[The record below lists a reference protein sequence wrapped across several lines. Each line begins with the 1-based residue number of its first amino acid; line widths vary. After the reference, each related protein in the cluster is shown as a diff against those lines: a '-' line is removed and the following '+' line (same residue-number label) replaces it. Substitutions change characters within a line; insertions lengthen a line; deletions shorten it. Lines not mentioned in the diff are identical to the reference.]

1 MAAKVLDGPI
11 SLLSRP
17 NIKSL
22 QFAPARFCLRPQQ
35 TERHRTFMLCIR
47 RCLGAIP
54 GLLLQSQRMAG
65 LIGARRLQLVII
77 PRVWGCSIPPSM
89 FHQMLG
95 LLRLHF
101 MTIEIIPALM
111 CWLIFTWHNLSMVAL
126 TGSPISGLLLYQP
139 MLRSLHSLSKVTC

>member
-35 TERHRTFMLCIR
+35 TERHRTFMLCIK

-77 PRVWGCSIPPSM
+77 LRAWGCSIRPSM
-89 FHQMLG
+89 FHQMVRRS
-95 LLRLHF
+95 RLPF
-101 MTIEIIPALM
+101 MTIEITPAPT
-111 CWLIFTWHNLSMVAL
+111 CWLIFTWHNLLMVVL
-126 TGSPISGLLLYQP
+126 TGNPTSGLLPYQQ
-139 MLRSLHSLSKVTC
+139 MLHYP

>member
-1 MAAKVLDGPI
+1 MAAKVLDRPI
-11 SLLSRP
+11 SLPRRG
-17 NIKSL
+17 NTMSL
-22 QFAPARFCLRPQQ
+22 RFEPARFYLRPQQ

-77 PRVWGCSIPPSM
+77 LRAWGCSIRPSM
-89 FHQMLG
+89 FHQMVRPS
-95 LLRLHF
+95 RLHF

-111 CWLIFTWHNLSMVAL
+111 CWLIFTWYNLLMVVL
-126 TGSPISGLLLYQP
+126 PGNRTSGLLPYQL
-139 MLRSLHSLSKVTC
+139 MLQ